1 MVWFLVNIE
10 RNQWGTG
17 YYLGC
22 HQIFM
27 DEAGASEQVMVQVIL
42 SPFDNSYVTWSQII
56 NSIQSHDYLEIGRT
70 RVRAMKRG
78 PVTIDSERAKNILP
92 LSSRTFSLKQSKEDE
107 FRFETISA
115 ADEAK
120 SAVDNSNV
128 RKWYA
133 DAKETTSFIKL
144 LRLSQMLLSAHLN
157 RSTVKSQGGSHANP
171 EFIITEVLKD
181 SLDILE
187 NYVDDESSKEELEGH
202 YVKLEAYVD
211 GRLREFNARFETETG
226 TNPNI
231 TLRLDEIFFDHFINV
246 PDVDQINPKDYKFQ
260 STRDDILDLQRQ
272 VMHNA
277 IKSLFALKRPAHKSI
292 ALAMPTL
299 PINLELDQSTSTPY
313 DAVLTL
319 ANQMLPAISA
329 EEAAQKEIKVVLAI
343 CEERITLKSL
353 LNHPP
358 AALIEKLDNI
368 MSKHNLE
375 EVMEQQ
381 LIQSISEVLEHQKEQ
396 GYGIKEIYRA
406 SGQLRRKLT
415 NLTHK
420 MQSLYDDIEALRA
433 GKDAK
438 SDYEELNTKW
448 VTENTS
454 LSAVGTTKASIE
466 TALKSLA
473 KVEIGIHRLSSL
485 LKNKKSNISTDG
497 SVLWLGLGQ
506 AGSQILR
513 ECLLYCL
520 DNLNDARC
528 SALVRGLGIH
538 DQKRFKQNLL
548 NRKHINPQ
556 VRENAEL
563 DLKSMCDQ
571 NLHIL
576 AMNLGGEVDDLVASG
591 APGSFLWGDSVTE
604 SEHSSVRRK
613 AMNTLKL
620 DQDQDGAGGKTGMG
634 RAYGFARQSEILETL
649 NEVGRKG
656 GRSPNHVIVTHSYA
670 GGSGSGM
677 VLPVLQMLRMQFDSE
692 TMIWVISVGKGASEA
707 KVSAD
712 FNTPF
717 IISDVLQA
725 HYDGIHSPMNPFTL
739 GDWRST
745 VFALGDLYNE
755 MESSLLELSKLLGW
769 SEAEPFMETLLKSLG
784 GHIPNKTRRKKN
796 FDLLISSPIYNEQKR
811 LEPSDVDAMPGVPEL
826 LQMLPNDE
834 EETDAFNTWCSD
846 FDDMG
851 RRPATKFWYK
861 WVECMSDPIGT
872 FIIAKDQ
879 SKKTASSSDEDDH
892 AFAPNITLAHL
903 ELMLKTIKQI
913 VPTASQDRD
922 AGKKLKVLE
931 QEMKILMN
939 PLVAHLNQETIENQ
953 KVIFENIQEVFNAY
967 SMKLENFNKI
977 RRDLTK
983 RVQALSKSSNDIGIK
998 NIIISNAHLERGVK
1012 GSGIPVEEAT
1022 YTVYNA
1028 VVFDLIMNI
1037 IGSQLPSEDY
1047 ISGKMEYFD
1056 RQDLS
1061 NHTKPPMVVG
1071 LMELSDSE
1079 SLGET
1084 FHADGNLQTSQEV
1097 SDAYA
1102 NIFVSK
1108 TVDGEIPNPFMAK
1121 DFEIAGGPIYL
1132 MNSLFGVRMEYMLQH
1147 NPYTLMGQA
1156 EPEKLIELTDLI
1168 SKGWND
1174 DRSSLFKLSLA
1185 QRQNLNSQGFTR
1197 LHFVNM
1203 LRWLT
1208 TIDKDTLNSNIL
1220 GGPTL
1225 DHLEG
1230 YRPSTPPQLELQVLR
1245 TSVEISKYAKDSGRV
1260 NLNSLENVLPQLGI
1274 WTEEV
1279 LAAMSPSYLHSFLVS
1294 CYLGEAS
1301 KNLKMKEKN
1310 SDLED
1315 WEKTAEYIIGIL
1327 SEYFQPSTSYGNS
1340 NPDLREQLF
1349 GIDWRGR
1356 DDFNRTQ
1363 SYLADYDL
1371 SLKYVLPPS
1380 DSDDDELLVLR
1391 LHPKMHRY
1399 LSVIRDATS
1408 GPYAKVL
1415 PSQSLAGSVA
1425 RYMSPDSQSDVIGQ
1439 YSSPKFKKA
1448 LDKLNRLR
1456 YVGLLPGEQRLE
1468 LSAFLRVLLL
1478 NAADGVSD
1486 VTTALHHVAEAN
1498 EINLDDYASSIS
1510 AVMESNPFET
1520 SHFTLYD
1527 EPRSVVM
1534 QAAVMRQRM
1543 LDSKPF
1549 FETYSASNPE
1559 SKQAKTYWFELLERI
1574 EDIPLDSEEQLRY
1587 FLQNLQAS
1595 VQNSDLILDESAQD
1609 RPPLDEEQ
1617 DELAGGSEEA
1627 AVNDVES
1634 SNSENSTATSQET
1647 VLLLRRLVFDVA
1659 TVLNEALTQSEY
1671 MSKSHST
1678 ERVHFQMSGFSDR
1691 IIGVPSGL
1699 LIQVHTNSSS
1709 RGDVDTYRSALRGSI
1724 YASIGTV
1731 KDTKEFFTKSHFGP
1745 AASITTTLQQA
1756 PVNEAAAHYRA
1767 VMKHLSGKDPDSYL
1781 EKTKLHPYVFLY
1793 NILWL
1798 SARVEK
1804 WTDNE
1809 NVGFARK
1816 FIIPTSVIQ
1825 KHYTDPDNIKGA
1837 TDILVTDAVFQS
1849 GIEVPQGDIRD
1860 YESCKNLNETY
1871 RSMYRLIS
1879 IMAYRHKL
1887 ALNDPTFNADY
1898 EAQIKEMEKDK
1909 LLVKIAKG
1917 LPSEALDTPEKTT
1930 GNSGKPAGKLSFLE
1944 QLKAK
1949 SNPGGKAT
1957 EDTLKGRAMEW
1968 MKAYDAWKS
1977 FGNTEASEESESLG
1991 YV

>member
-1 MVWFLVNIE
+1 MYMDGADEYNHEGIE
-10 RNQWGTG
+10 
-17 YYLGC
+17 
-22 HQIFM
+22 
-27 DEAGASEQVMVQVIL
+27 VVL
-42 SPFDNSYVTWSQII
+42 SPFDNSYGAWSHII
-56 NSIQSHDYLEIGRT
+56 KSIESHDYLEIART

-78 PVTIDSERAKNILP
+78 PVTLDSERAKNILP
-92 LSSRTFSLKQSKEDE
+92 LSFRTLSLKQSKDNE
-107 FRFETISA
+107 FKFETLSA
-115 ADEAK
+115 SPDLT
-120 SAVDNSNV
+120 SAVNNSNV

-133 DAKETTSFIKL
+133 DADEATSFIKL
-144 LRLSQMLLSAHLN
+144 LRLSQMMLSAHLN
-157 RSTVKSQGGSHANP
+157 RSNVKSGGGSYDAP
-171 EFIITEVLKD
+171 EFIITEALKD

-187 NYVDDESSKEELEGH
+187 NYVDDESSTAELKEH
-202 YVKLEAYVD
+202 YLKLEEYVE
-211 GRLREFNARFETETG
+211 GRLNGFNMRFEQETS
-226 TNPNI
+226 TDPKI
-231 TLRLDEIFFDHFINV
+231 TLDLGDIFFDHFINV
-246 PDVDQINPKDYKFQ
+246 PDADQINPKEYKFQ

-277 IKSLFALKRPAHKSI
+277 LKSLFALSRPDNKGISVKVSV
-292 ALAMPTL
+292 L
-299 PINLELDQSTSTPY
+299 PINLDLDKSVSTPY
-313 DAVLTL
+313 DAVFTL
-319 ANQMLPAISA
+319 ANQMLPAIPA
-329 EEAAQKEIKVVLAI
+329 EEAALKEVKEILAI
-343 CEERITLKSL
+343 CEDKITLGSL
-353 LNHPP
+353 LRSPP
-358 AALIEKLDNI
+358 AALIEKLDTI
-368 MSKHNLE
+368 MSRYDLE

-381 LIQSISEVLEHQKEQ
+381 LLQSISEVLNYEREH
-396 GYGIKEIYRA
+396 GLGVKEIYRS
-406 SGQLRRKLT
+406 SGQLRGKLANFT
-415 NLTHK
+415 SK

-438 SDYEELNTKW
+438 SDYEELNTSW
-448 VTENTS
+448 VATNTS
-454 LSAVGTTKASIE
+454 LSAVGTSKTSIE
-466 TALKSLA
+466 AALKSLL
-473 KVEIGIHRLSSL
+473 KVEINIHNLSSL

-513 ECLLYCL
+513 ECLMYCL

-634 RAYGFARQSEILETL
+634 RAYGFAREAEILETL

-677 VLPVLQMLRMQFDSE
+677 VLPVLQMLRRKFDSE

-725 HYDGIHSPMNPFTL
+725 HYDGIHSPMDPFSL
-739 GDWRST
+739 GEWSST
-745 VFALGDLYNE
+745 VWALDDLYNE

-769 SEAEPFMETLLKSLG
+769 SLAEPFMETLLKSLG
-784 GHIPNKTRRKKN
+784 GHNPYRTRRKKN
-796 FDLLISSPIYNEQKR
+796 FDLLISSPIYNEKKR
-811 LEPSDVDAMPGVPEL
+811 LVQPDSDAIPGVPEL
-826 LQMLPNDE
+826 LQMLPSDE
-834 EETDAFNTWCSD
+834 DETEVFNTWCSD

-861 WVECMSDPIGT
+861 WIECMSDPIGS
-872 FIIAKDQ
+872 FLIAKNQ
-879 SKKTASSSDEDDH
+879 SKKTASSSEEDEH
-892 AFAPNITLAHL
+892 AFVPNITLAHL
-903 ELMLKTIKQI
+903 ELMLNTIKQI
-913 VPTASQDRD
+913 VPTASLDQDV
-922 AGKKLKVLE
+922 GKKLKVLE
-931 QEMKILMN
+931 QDMKVLMN
-939 PLVAHLNQETIENQ
+939 PLVTILNQETAENQ
-953 KVIFENIQEVFNAY
+953 KGIFEKIQQVFNAY

-1037 IGSQLPSEDY
+1037 IGSQLPSDDY

-1108 TVDGEIPNPFMAK
+1108 TVDGTILNPFRAS

-1147 NPYTLMGQA
+1147 NPYTLMGQD
-1156 EPEKLIELTDLI
+1156 EPEKLMQLADLI
-1168 SKGWND
+1168 SSRWGD
-1174 DRSSLFKLSLA
+1174 ASSILFKLSFA
-1185 QRQNLNSQGFTR
+1185 KRQNLNSQGFTN

-1203 LRWLT
+1203 LRWIT
-1208 TIDKDTLNSNIL
+1208 TIDKETLNSNIL
-1220 GGPTL
+1220 GGPVL
-1225 DHLEG
+1225 EHLGEYQRG
-1230 YRPSTPPQLELQVLR
+1230 ETPQLELQVLR
-1245 TSVEISKYAKDSGRV
+1245 TSVEISKYAKDSGKV
-1260 NLNSLENVLPQLGI
+1260 NLNSLEKVLPKLGI

-1294 CYLGEAS
+1294 SYLDRASEQLEEYKKGEGS
-1301 KNLKMKEKN
+1301 GDWKEA
-1310 SDLED
+1310 
-1315 WEKTAEYIIGIL
+1315 AETIIYLL
-1327 SEYFQPSTSYGNS
+1327 SQCFQPDTSYSGTK
-1340 NPDLREQLF
+1340 PETKDAFEAITLIRQGAGEF
-1349 GIDWRGR
+1349 FIK
-1356 DDFNRTQ
+1356 TQ
-1363 SYLADYDL
+1363 SYLAEHDL
-1371 SLKYVLPPS
+1371 SLKFIVAPS
-1380 DSDDDELLVLR
+1380 DNDDDELLVLR

-1439 YSSPKFKKA
+1439 YSSPKFMKA

-1456 YVGLLPGEQRLE
+1456 YVGLLPGEQRFE
-1468 LSAFLRVLLL
+1468 LSAFLRILLL
-1478 NAADGVSD
+1478 NAADNVSD
-1486 VTTALHHVAEAN
+1486 ITTALRHIAEAN
-1498 EINLDDYASSIS
+1498 DINLDDYTSPIS
-1510 AVMESNPFET
+1510 AVMKSNPFET

-1534 QAAVMRQRM
+1534 QAAVIRQRM

-1549 FETYSASNPE
+1549 FETFSTSNPE
-1559 SKQAKTYWFELLERI
+1559 SDQAKTYWFELLERI

-1587 FLQNLQAS
+1587 FLQNMQAS
-1595 VQNSDLILDESAQD
+1595 VQNSDLTSDESTQEPS
-1609 RPPLDEEQ
+1609 PPDEER
-1617 DELAGGSEEA
+1617 DEPASGSEEA
-1627 AVNDVES
+1627 PVNKVES
-1634 SNSENSTATSQET
+1634 SSPKPSATSSEYSTATSQET
-1647 VLLLRRLVFDVA
+1647 ALLLRRLVFDIA

-1671 MSKSHST
+1671 MSKNHST

-1691 IIGVPSGL
+1691 IIGIPSGL
-1699 LIQVHTNSSS
+1699 LVQVHTNSSS
-1709 RGDVDTYRSALRGSI
+1709 RGDIDVYRSALRGSI

-1887 ALNDPTFNADY
+1887 ALNDPTFNDDY
-1898 EAQIKEMEKDK
+1898 EAQIKDMEKDK

-1917 LPSEALDTPEKTT
+1917 LPSEALDIPEKTT
-1930 GNSGKPAGKLSFLE
+1930 GGSGQPAKELSFLE
-1944 QLKAK
+1944 KLKAK
-1949 SNPGGKAT
+1949 SNAGDGTT
-1957 EDTLKGRAMEW
+1957 EDTLKQRAVEW

-1977 FGNTEASEESESLG
+1977 FGTT
-1991 YV
+1991 

>member
-1 MVWFLVNIE
+1 
-10 RNQWGTG
+10 
-17 YYLGC
+17 
-22 HQIFM
+22 M
-27 DEAGASEQVMVQVIL
+27 DEVDVADQGLTHVIL
-42 SPFDNSYVTWSQII
+42 SPFDNDHHEWSQII
-56 NSIQSHDYLEIGRT
+56 KSIESHDYLEIGRT

-92 LSSRTFSLKQSKEDE
+92 LSSRTLSIKQSKDDE
-107 FRFETISA
+107 FRFETILA
-115 ADEAK
+115 ADDAK
-120 SAVDNSNV
+120 SVVDNSNV

-133 DAKETTSFIKL
+133 DAKETEYFIKL

-157 RSTVKSQGGSHANP
+157 RSTVKTDGGSYPTP
-171 EFIITEVLKD
+171 EFIITEALKD

-187 NYVDDESSKEELEGH
+187 NYVDDESSTDELKEH
-202 YVKLEAYVD
+202 YDKLYKYVD
-211 GRLREFNARFETETG
+211 GRLSEFNVRFHSETG
-226 TNPNI
+226 TDPQI
-231 TLRLDEIFFDHFINV
+231 TLGLDEIFFDHFINV
-246 PDVDQINPKDYKFQ
+246 PDDDQINPKDYKFQ
-260 STRDDILDLQRQ
+260 STRDDVLDLQRK

-277 IKSLFALKRPAHKSI
+277 LRSLFALTRPEHKAI
-292 ALAMPTL
+292 VLAMPPL

-319 ANQMLPAISA
+319 ANQMLPAIPAA
-329 EEAAQKEIKVVLAI
+329 EEAQNKVKEILTI
-343 CEERITLKSL
+343 CEQKITLKSL
-353 LNHPP
+353 LDNPP
-358 AALIEKLDNI
+358 AALIQKLDNI

-381 LIQSISEVLEHQKEQ
+381 LLQSISEVLENEKKQ
-396 GYGIKEIYRA
+396 GVSIKEIYRK
-406 SGQLRRKLT
+406 SGQLRRKMA
-415 NLTHK
+415 NFTHK
-420 MQSLYDDIEALRA
+420 MQSLYDDIETLRA

-438 SDYEELNTKW
+438 SDYEELNIKW
-448 VTENTS
+448 VQANNA
-454 LSAVGTTKASIE
+454 LSAVGTTNTSIE
-466 TALKSLA
+466 KAEISLN
-473 KVEIGIHRLSSL
+473 KVETLIHKLSSL

-513 ECLLYCL
+513 ECLMYCL

-677 VLPVLQMLRMQFDSE
+677 VLPVLQMLRRKFDSE

-725 HYDGIHSPMNPFTL
+725 HYDGIHSPMDPFTL
-739 GDWRST
+739 GDWRSA
-745 VFALGDLYNE
+745 VWALGDLHKE
-755 MESSLLELSKLLGW
+755 MESSLLELSQLLGW
-769 SEAEPFMETLLKSLG
+769 SEAKPFMETLLNSLG
-784 GHIPNKTRRKKN
+784 GYNQNKTRRKKN
-796 FDLLISSPIYNEQKR
+796 FDLLISSPIYNEDKR
-811 LEPSDVDAMPGVPEL
+811 LEQPDSDAMPGVTEL
-826 LQMLPNDE
+826 LKMLPSNE
-834 EETDAFNTWCSD
+834 EDTELFNTWCSN

-861 WVECMSDPIGT
+861 WIECMSDPIGT

-879 SKKTASSSDEDDH
+879 SKKTASSSDEDDY
-892 AFAPNITLAHL
+892 AFSPNITLTHL

-913 VPTASQDRD
+913 VPTVSLDED
-922 AGKKLKVLE
+922 SGKKLKVLE
-931 QEMKILMN
+931 PDMKILMN
-939 PLVAHLNQETIENQ
+939 PLVALLNKETVENQ
-953 KVIFENIQEVFNAY
+953 KVTFEKIQEVFNAY

-983 RVQALSKSSNDIGIK
+983 NVQALSKSSNDLGIK

-1012 GSGIPVEEAT
+1012 SSGIPVEEAT

-1037 IGSQLPSEDY
+1037 IGSQLPSDDY

-1079 SLGET
+1079 SLGEM
-1084 FHADGNLQTSQEV
+1084 FHADGNLLTSQEV
-1097 SDAYA
+1097 VAAYA
-1102 NIFVSK
+1102 NIFLSK
-1108 TVDGEIPNPFMAK
+1108 TVDGTIDNPFKAS
-1121 DFEIAGGPIYL
+1121 DFEIAGGPMYL

-1147 NPYTLMGQA
+1147 NPYTLMGQE

-1168 SKGWND
+1168 SKVWTHD
-1174 DRSSLFKLSLA
+1174 HSSLFNLSLA
-1185 QRQNLNSQGFTR
+1185 ERQNLNAQGFTY

-1203 LRWLT
+1203 LRWIT
-1208 TIDKDTLNSNIL
+1208 TIDKETLCSNIL
-1220 GGPTL
+1220 GGPKL
-1225 DHLEG
+1225 NLEG
-1230 YRPSTPPQLELQVLR
+1230 YQHAKPPQLELQVLR
-1245 TSVEISKYAKDSGRV
+1245 TSLEISKYANDSGRV
-1260 NLNSLENVLPQLGI
+1260 NLNSLEKVLPKLGI

-1294 CYLGEAS
+1294 CYLGEAYS
-1301 KNLKMKEKN
+1301 KLESKKN
-1310 SDLED
+1310 EDTLEE
-1315 WEKTAEYIIGIL
+1315 WEEMAEHIINIL
-1327 SEYFQPSTSYGNS
+1327 SQNFQPNTSYGDS
-1340 NPDLREQLF
+1340 NPKLEKLF
-1349 GIDWRGR
+1349 EEGVDWR
-1356 DDFNRTQ
+1356 DFEDFKKTQ
-1363 SYLADYDL
+1363 SYLAEFDL
-1371 SLKYVLPPS
+1371 SLKYEQPPS
-1380 DSDDDELLVLR
+1380 DSDDVQLLVLR

-1425 RYMSPDSQSDVIGQ
+1425 RYLAPDSQSNVIGQ
-1439 YSSPKFKKA
+1439 YSSPKFTKA
-1448 LDKLNRLR
+1448 LDKLNRMR
-1456 YVGLLPGEQRLE
+1456 YVGLLPGERRFE
-1468 LSAFLRVLLL
+1468 LSAFLRILLL
-1478 NAADGVSD
+1478 NAADTVSD
-1486 VTTALHHVAEAN
+1486 ITTALHHVAEAN
-1498 EINLDDYASSIS
+1498 KINLDEYASSIS
-1510 AVMESNPFET
+1510 TVMKSNPFET
-1520 SHFTLYD
+1520 NHFTLYD
-1527 EPRSVVM
+1527 EPRSVVK

-1543 LDSKPF
+1543 LDSKAF
-1549 FETYSASNPE
+1549 FEIYTSLNPE
-1559 SKQAKTYWFELLERI
+1559 SDQAKTYWYELLERI
-1574 EDIPLDSEEQLRY
+1574 EEIPLDSEEQLRY
-1587 FLQNLQAS
+1587 FLQNMQAS
-1595 VQNSDLILDESAQD
+1595 VQNSDLTSDESVQEH
-1609 RPPLDEEQ
+1609 PPLAEERDEPMSE
-1617 DELAGGSEEA
+1617 SEEA
-1627 AVNDVES
+1627 TVIDIES
-1634 SNSENSTATSQET
+1634 TDSEHFVATANNSTATSQET
-1647 VLLLRRLVFDVA
+1647 TLLLRRLVFDIA

-1699 LIQVHTNSSS
+1699 LIQVHTNSST

-1849 GIEVPQGDIRD
+1849 GIEVPKVDIRD

-1887 ALNDPTFNADY
+1887 ALNNPEFDA
-1898 EAQIKEMEKDK
+1898 EHESQIKEMEGDK

-1917 LPSEALDTPEKTT
+1917 LPPEALDTPQKT
-1930 GNSGKPAGKLSFLE
+1930 NADSGQPGRELSFLE
-1944 QLKAK
+1944 KLKQ
-1949 SNPGGKAT
+1949 KANA
-1957 EDTLKGRAMEW
+1957 ENGASKDTLKSRADEW

-1977 FGNTEASEESESLG
+1977 FGTTKPSIEL
-1991 YV
+1991 

>member
-1 MVWFLVNIE
+1 MSDQELI
-10 RNQWGTG
+10 
-17 YYLGC
+17 
-22 HQIFM
+22 
-27 DEAGASEQVMVQVIL
+27 QVIL
-42 SPFDNSYVTWSQII
+42 SPFDNSYEAWSHII
-56 NSIQSHDYLEIGRT
+56 KSIESHDYLEIGRT
-70 RVRAMKRG
+70 KIRAMKRG

-92 LSSRTFSLKQSKEDE
+92 LSSRTLSLKQSKEDE
-107 FRFETISA
+107 FRFETSPA
-115 ADEAK
+115 LDGAY

-133 DAKETTSFIKL
+133 DAEETTSFIKL

-157 RSTVKSQGGSHANP
+157 RSTVKSGGGTYTDP
-171 EFIITEVLKD
+171 EFIITEALKD

-187 NYVDDESSKEELEGH
+187 NYVDDDSSKEELAEH
-202 YVKLEAYVD
+202 YQKLEAYVQ
-211 GRLREFNARFETETG
+211 GRLSEFNSGFESETG

-231 TLRLDEIFFDHFINV
+231 TLSLDEIFFDHFINV
-246 PDVDQINPKDYKFQ
+246 PDAEQINPKDYKFQ
-260 STRDDILDLQRQ
+260 STRDDVLDLQRK

-277 IKSLFALKRPAHKSI
+277 IKSVFALTRPGHK
-292 ALAMPTL
+292 AVVLAMAPL

-329 EEAAQKEIKVVLAI
+329 EEQAQNDVKEVLAI
-343 CEERITLKSL
+343 CEEKITLKSL
-353 LNHPP
+353 LDHPP
-358 AALIEKLDNI
+358 AGLIQKLDNI

-375 EVMEQQ
+375 QVMEQQ
-381 LIQSISEVLEHQKEQ
+381 LLQSISEVLAYEKEQ
-396 GYGIKEIYRA
+396 GRGIKEVYRA

-415 NLTHK
+415 NFTNK

-448 VTENTS
+448 VAANTS
-454 LSAVGTTKASIE
+454 LSAVGTTKTSIDK
-466 TALKSLA
+466 ADKSLR
-473 KVEIGIHRLSSL
+473 KVEALIHGLSSL

-513 ECLLYCL
+513 ECLMYCL

-548 NRKHINPQ
+548 NRKHINSQ

-576 AMNLGGEVDDLVASG
+576 AMNLGGEVDDLVASD

-677 VLPVLQMLRMQFDSE
+677 VLPVLQMLRRQFDSE

-725 HYDGIHSPMNPFTL
+725 HYDGIHSPMDPFTL
-739 GDWRST
+739 GEWSST
-745 VFALGDLYNE
+745 VFALDDLYNE

-769 SEAEPFMETLLKSLG
+769 SLAEPFMETLLKSLG
-784 GHIPNKTRRKKN
+784 GHNHNKTRRKKN
-796 FDLLISSPIYNEQKR
+796 FDSLISSPIYDEKKR
-811 LEPSDVDAMPGVPEL
+811 LQQPDSNGIPSVPEL
-826 LQMLPNDE
+826 LKMLPSDE
-834 EETDAFNTWCSD
+834 DETEAFNIWCSD

-861 WVECMSDPIGT
+861 WIECMSDPIGT

-913 VPTASQDRD
+913 VPTASLDDD

-931 QEMKILMN
+931 PEMKILMN
-939 PLVAHLNQETIENQ
+939 PLVALLNHETAEKQ
-953 KVIFENIQEVFNAY
+953 KVIFKTIQEVIDAY

-1084 FHADGNLQTSQEV
+1084 FHADGNLRTSEEV

-1108 TVDGEIPNPFMAK
+1108 TVDGTIPNPFRAEG
-1121 DFEIAGGPIYL
+1121 FEIAGGPIYL

-1147 NPYTLMGQA
+1147 NPYTLMGQD
-1156 EPEKLIELTDLI
+1156 EPEKLMQLADLI
-1168 SKGWND
+1168 SSRWAD
-1174 DRSSLFKLSLA
+1174 ESSTLFKLSFA
-1185 QRQNLNSQGFTR
+1185 KRQNLNSQGFTN

-1203 LRWLT
+1203 LRWIT
-1208 TIDKDTLNSNIL
+1208 TIDKETLNSNIL
-1220 GGPTL
+1220 GGPVIE
-1225 DHLEG
+1225 HLKE
-1230 YRPSTPPQLELQVLR
+1230 YQPSETPQLELHVLR

-1260 NLNSLENVLPQLGI
+1260 NLSSLEKVLPKLGI

-1301 KNLKMKEKN
+1301 DNLKLKKN
-1310 SDLED
+1310 NDTLEE
-1315 WEKTAEYIIGIL
+1315 WEESAEYIIGIL

-1356 DDFNRTQ
+1356 DDFKRTQ
-1363 SYLADYDL
+1363 SYLAEYDL

-1439 YSSPKFKKA
+1439 YSSPKFMKA

-1456 YVGLLPGEQRLE
+1456 YVGLLPGEHRFE
-1468 LSAFLRVLLL
+1468 LSAFLRILLL
-1478 NAADGVSD
+1478 NAADNVSD
-1486 VTTALHHVAEAN
+1486 ITTALHHVAKAN
-1498 EINLDDYASSIS
+1498 EINLDDYTPPIS
-1510 AVMESNPFET
+1510 AVMKSNPFET

-1534 QAAVMRQRM
+1534 QAAVIRQRM

-1549 FETYSASNPE
+1549 FETFSTSNPE
-1559 SKQAKTYWFELLERI
+1559 SDQAKAYWFELLERI

-1595 VQNSDLILDESAQD
+1595 VQNSDLTSDESTQE
-1609 RPPLDEEQ
+1609 PSSPDER
-1617 DELAGGSEEA
+1617 DEPANGSEEA
-1627 AVNDVES
+1627 PGNKVES
-1634 SNSENSTATSQET
+1634 SGPKPSATSSENSTATSQET
-1647 VLLLRRLVFDVA
+1647 ALLLRRLVFDIA

-1671 MSKSHST
+1671 MSKNHST

-1691 IIGVPSGL
+1691 IIGIPSGL
-1699 LIQVHTNSSS
+1699 LVQVHANSSS
-1709 RGDVDTYRSALRGSI
+1709 RGDIDVYRSALRGSI

-1887 ALNDPTFNADY
+1887 ALNDSTFNADY
-1898 EAQIKEMEKDK
+1898 EAQIKDMEKDK

-1917 LPSEALDTPEKTT
+1917 LPSEALDIPEKTT
-1930 GNSGKPAGKLSFLE
+1930 VGSGQPAKELSFLE
-1944 QLKAK
+1944 KLKAK
-1949 SNPGGKAT
+1949 SNAGNGTT
-1957 EDTLKGRAMEW
+1957 EDTLKQRAVEW

-1977 FGNTEASEESESLG
+1977 FGTTEPSMDF
-1991 YV
+1991 

>member
-1 MVWFLVNIE
+1 
-10 RNQWGTG
+10 
-17 YYLGC
+17 
-22 HQIFM
+22 M
-27 DEAGASEQVMVQVIL
+27 DETSVIEQDLVQVIL
-42 SPFDNSYVTWSQII
+42 SPFDNAHLTWNQII
-56 NSIQSHDYLEIGRT
+56 KSIESHDYLEVGRT

-92 LSSRTFSLKQSKEDE
+92 LSFRTISLKQSKENE
-107 FRFETISA
+107 FRFESFLASSDTN
-115 ADEAK
+115 
-120 SAVDNSNV
+120 SAVDNSIV

-133 DAKETTSFIKL
+133 DTDETTSFIKL

-157 RSTVKSQGGSHANP
+157 RSTVKPGGGSHANP
-171 EFIITEVLKD
+171 EFIITEALKD

-187 NYVDDESSKEELEGH
+187 NYVDDESDTAEMKEH
-202 YVKLEAYVD
+202 YIKLEAYVNK
-211 GRLREFNARFETETG
+211 RLEEFNGKFKKETETD
-226 TNPNI
+226 PKI
-231 TLRLDEIFFDHFINV
+231 TLALDEIFFDNFINV
-246 PDVDQINPKDYKFQ
+246 PDADQINPKDYKFQ

-277 IKSLFALKRPAHKSI
+277 LKSLFALRRPGTEGI
-292 ALAMPTL
+292 AVAMPTL
-299 PINLELDQSTSTPY
+299 PINLELDQSASTPY
-313 DAVLTL
+313 DQVLTL
-319 ANQMLPAISA
+319 ANQMLPAIPA
-329 EEAAQKEIKVVLAI
+329 EDAAQTEVKDVVKI
-343 CEERITLKSL
+343 CGEKITLSSL
-353 LNHPP
+353 LSHPP
-358 AALIEKLDNI
+358 AVLIEKLDTI

-375 EVMEQQ
+375 EIMEQQ
-381 LIQSISEVLEHQKEQ
+381 LLQSISEVFNYETKK
-396 GYGIKEIYRA
+396 GFGVKEIYRT
-406 SGQLRRKLT
+406 SGQLRRKLANFT
-415 NLTHK
+415 SK
-420 MQSLYDDIEALRA
+420 MQSLYDEIEALRA

-438 SDYEELNTKW
+438 SDYEELNTSW
-448 VTENTS
+448 VTVNTS
-454 LSAVGTTKASIE
+454 LSAVGTTKTSIE
-466 TALKSLA
+466 KAQKSLS
-473 KVEIGIHRLSSL
+473 KVEMGIHGLSSL
-485 LKNKKSNISTDG
+485 LKNKKSNISADG

-513 ECLLYCL
+513 ECLMYCL

-538 DQKRFKQNLL
+538 DQKRFKLNLL
-548 NRKHINPQ
+548 NRKHISPK
-556 VRENAEL
+556 VRESAES
-563 DLKSMCDQ
+563 DLMSMCDQ

-576 AMNLGGEVDDLVASG
+576 AMNLGGEIDDLVASD
-591 APGSFLWGDSVTE
+591 APGFFLWGDSVTE

-677 VLPVLQMLRMQFDSE
+677 VLPVLQMLRRQFDSE

-725 HYDGIHSPMNPFTL
+725 HYDGIHSPMDPFTM
-739 GDWRST
+739 GEWRST
-745 VFALGDLYNE
+745 VWALEDLYNE
-755 MESSLLELSKLLGW
+755 MELSLLDLSKLLGW
-769 SEAEPFMETLLKSLG
+769 NVDEPFMEKLLNSLG
-784 GHIPNKTRRKKN
+784 GHNRYKAQRKKN
-796 FDLLISSPIYNEQKR
+796 FDNLISSPIYKETKKLKQ
-811 LEPSDVDAMPGVPEL
+811 PDATAMPSVPEL
-826 LQMLPNDE
+826 LAMLPNNEDDTE
-834 EETDAFNTWCSD
+834 LFNTWCSD

-861 WVECMSDPIGT
+861 WIECMSDPIGA
-872 FIIAKDQ
+872 FIVAKDQ
-879 SKKTASSSDEDDH
+879 SKRTASSAEEDNH

-903 ELMLKTIKQI
+903 ELMLKTIQQI
-913 VPTASQDRD
+913 VPTASLENDT
-922 AGKKLKVLE
+922 GKKLKVLE
-931 QEMKILMN
+931 PDLKILMN
-939 PLVAHLNQETIENQ
+939 PLVSLLHQETAEKQ
-953 KVIFENIQEVFNAY
+953 KQIFTDIQETFNAY

-998 NIIISNAHLERGVK
+998 NIIVSNAHLERGVK

-1037 IGSQLPSEDY
+1037 IGSQLPSDDY

-1084 FHADGNLQTSQEV
+1084 FHADDNPQTSREI
-1097 SDAYA
+1097 SEAYA
-1102 NIFVSK
+1102 NIFISK
-1108 TVDGEIPNPFMAK
+1108 TVDGTIPNPFRAT
-1121 DFEIAGGPIYL
+1121 DFKIAGGPIYL

-1147 NPYTLMGQA
+1147 NPYTLMGQV
-1156 EPEKLIELTDLI
+1156 EPEKLIQLTDTVTDLWADAT
-1168 SKGWND
+1168 ST
-1174 DRSSLFKLSLA
+1174 LFKLPPA
-1185 QRQNLNSQGFTR
+1185 KRQNLKSQGFTR

-1208 TIDKDTLNSNIL
+1208 TIDKGTLNSNIL

-1225 DHLEG
+1225 EYLDE
-1230 YRPSTPPQLELQVLR
+1230 YQCSTPPILELEVLR
-1245 TSVEISKYAKDSGRV
+1245 TSVEISKYEKDSGKV
-1260 NLNSLENVLPQLGI
+1260 NLNSLEEVLPKLGI

-1294 CYLGEAS
+1294 CYLDQAS
-1301 KNLKMKEKN
+1301 KELEEKKANGNLEP
-1310 SDLED
+1310 
-1315 WEKTAEYIIGIL
+1315 WEETAEYIIGIL
-1327 SEYFQPSTSYGNS
+1327 SRNFQPDTAYGNS
-1340 NPDLREQLF
+1340 NPELRQNLF

-1356 DDFNRTQ
+1356 DDFNKTQ
-1363 SYLADYDL
+1363 SYLAEHDL

-1380 DSDDDELLVLR
+1380 DSDDEELLVLR

-1468 LSAFLRVLLL
+1468 LSSFLRILLL
-1478 NAADGVSD
+1478 NAADDVSNI
-1486 VTTALHHVAEAN
+1486 TTALHHVAQAN
-1498 EINLDDYASSIS
+1498 EINMEAYASSIS
-1510 AVMESNPFET
+1510 AIMGPNPFET

-1527 EPRSVVM
+1527 EPGSVVT
-1534 QAAVMRQRM
+1534 QAAVLRKRM

-1549 FETYSASNPE
+1549 LEAYSTSNPD
-1559 SKQAKTYWFELLERI
+1559 SNQAKTYWFELLERI
-1574 EDIPLDSEEQLRY
+1574 EDIPLDEEEQLRY
-1587 FLQNLQAS
+1587 FLQTLQAS
-1595 VQNSDLILDESAQD
+1595 VQHNDLETNESVQENL
-1609 RPPLDEEQ
+1609 PLDEET
-1617 DELAGGSEEA
+1617 DGHTEESEE
-1627 AVNDVES
+1627 VEVQETETPD
-1634 SNSENSTATSQET
+1634 SEKFTASSQET
-1647 VLLLRRLVFDVA
+1647 DLLVRRLVFDIA

-1671 MSKSHST
+1671 MSKNHST

-1691 IIGVPSGL
+1691 IIGIPSGL

-1709 RGDVDTYRSALRGSI
+1709 RGDVDTYRSALRGSV

-1767 VMKHLSGKDPDSYL
+1767 VMTHLSGKDPDSYL

-1887 ALNDPTFNADY
+1887 ALNDTTFDDAY
-1898 EAQIKEMEKDK
+1898 ESQINEMKKDK

-1917 LPSEALDTPEKTT
+1917 LPSEALSIPEKE
-1930 GNSGKPAGKLSFLE
+1930 SGDTDKSDKELSFIE

-1949 SNPGGKAT
+1949 DNADGEAT
-1957 EDTLKGRAMEW
+1957 KDTLKQRSEEW
-1968 MKAYDAWKS
+1968 MKAYSAWKG
-1977 FGNTEASEESESLG
+1977 FGAENRSEGL
-1991 YV
+1991 

>member
-1 MVWFLVNIE
+1 
-10 RNQWGTG
+10 
-17 YYLGC
+17 
-22 HQIFM
+22 M
-27 DEAGASEQVMVQVIL
+27 DETGVVNQDLVQVIL
-42 SPFDNSYVTWSQII
+42 SPFDNTHPTWNQII
-56 NSIQSHDYLEIGRT
+56 KSIESHDYLGVGRT

-92 LSSRTFSLKQSKEDE
+92 LSFRTISLKQSKENE
-107 FRFETISA
+107 FRFESFLASPDTI
-115 ADEAK
+115 
-120 SAVDNSNV
+120 SAVDNSIV

-133 DAKETTSFIKL
+133 DEEETTSFIKL

-157 RSTVKSQGGSHANP
+157 RSTVKPGGKSHADP
-171 EFIITEVLKD
+171 GFIITEALKD

-187 NYVDDESSKEELEGH
+187 NYVDDESSTDEMKEH
-202 YVKLEAYVD
+202 YEKLEAYVNE
-211 GRLREFNARFETETG
+211 RLNKFNENFKKETETD
-226 TNPNI
+226 PKI
-231 TLRLDEIFFDHFINV
+231 TLALDENFFDNFINV
-246 PDVDQINPKDYKFQ
+246 PDADQINPKDYKFQ

-277 IKSLFALKRPAHKSI
+277 LKSLFALRRPGTEGI

-299 PINLELDQSTSTPY
+299 PINLELDQSASTPY
-313 DAVLTL
+313 DQVLTL
-319 ANQMLPAISA
+319 ANQMLPAIPA
-329 EEAAQKEIKVVLAI
+329 EEDPQDQDPQEQVKRVLAI
-343 CEERITLKSL
+343 CEQPITLKSL
-353 LNHPP
+353 LQHPP
-358 AALIEKLDNI
+358 AALIEQLDTI
-368 MSKHNLE
+368 MSTHDLE
-375 EVMEQQ
+375 AVMEQQ
-381 LIQSISEVLEHQKEQ
+381 LSQSISEVLNFEKEQ
-396 GYGIKEIYRA
+396 GDEIKEIYRN
-406 SGQLRRKLT
+406 SGILRRRLANFT
-415 NLTHK
+415 SK
-420 MQSLYDDIEALRA
+420 MQSLYDEIEALRA

-438 SDYEELNTKW
+438 SDYEELNTSW
-448 VTENTS
+448 VGINTS
-454 LSAVGTTKASIE
+454 LSLVGTTKTSID
-466 TALKSLA
+466 TALNSLS
-473 KVEIGIHRLSSL
+473 KVETRIHALRSL

-513 ECLLYCL
+513 ECLMYCL

-528 SALVRGLGIH
+528 SALMRGLGIH

-548 NRKHINPQ
+548 DRKHINQQ

-563 DLKSMCDQ
+563 DLKTMCDQ

-576 AMNLGGEVDDLVASG
+576 AMNLGGEVDDLVDPG
-591 APGSFLWGDSVTE
+591 APGFFLWGDSVTE

-634 RAYGFARQSEILETL
+634 RAYGFTRDSEIREAL

-677 VLPVLQMLRMQFDSE
+677 VLPVLQMLRRQFDSE

-707 KVSAD
+707 KISAD

-725 HYDGIHSPMNPFTL
+725 HYDGIHSPMDPFTL
-739 GDWRST
+739 GDWSAT
-745 VFALGDLYNE
+745 VWALDDLYNE
-755 MESSLLELSKLLGW
+755 MESSLLKLSKLLGW
-769 SEAEPFMETLLKSLG
+769 GEEEPFMEMLLKSLS
-784 GHIPNKTRRKKN
+784 GHNKNKSRRKKN
-796 FDLLISSPIYNEQKR
+796 LEFLISSPIYNESKKLKQPDG
-811 LEPSDVDAMPGVPEL
+811 EAMAGVSEL
-826 LQMLPNDE
+826 LAMLPDNEPDTE
-834 EETDAFNTWCSD
+834 LFNTWCGS
-846 FDDMG
+846 FDEMG
-851 RRPATKFWYK
+851 RRPSTKFWYK
-861 WVECMSDPIGT
+861 WIECMSDPIGT
-872 FIIAKDQ
+872 YIVAKVQ
-879 SKKTASSSDEDDH
+879 SKNTASSSGEDDH

-903 ELMLKTIKQI
+903 ELMLKTIIQI
-913 VPTASQDRD
+913 VPTASLDED
-922 AGKKLKVLE
+922 SKKKLKVLE
-931 QEMKILMN
+931 PEMKILMN
-939 PLVAHLNQETIENQ
+939 PLVSLLNQGAAEEQKKLFKEIKETINT
-953 KVIFENIQEVFNAY
+953 Y

-983 RVQALSKSSNDIGIK
+983 QVQALSKSSNDIGIK

-1037 IGSQLPSEDY
+1037 IGSQLPSDDY

-1084 FHADGNLQTSQEV
+1084 FHADDNLQTSNEV
-1097 SDAYA
+1097 SDAYGK
-1102 NIFVSK
+1102 IFLSK
-1108 TVDGEIPNPFMAK
+1108 TVDGTIQNPFMAT
-1121 DFEIAGGPIYL
+1121 DFDIAGGPIYL

-1147 NPYTLMGQA
+1147 NPYTLMGQK

-1168 SKGWND
+1168 SNKWKD
-1174 DRSSLFKLSLA
+1174 ETTSLFRLSPA
-1185 QRQNLNSQGFTR
+1185 QRQTLKSQGFTY

-1208 TIDKDTLNSNIL
+1208 TIEKETLNSKIL
-1220 GGPTL
+1220 GGPRLEHL
-1225 DHLEG
+1225 DG
-1230 YRPSTPPQLELQVLR
+1230 YQCDTPPRLELQVLR

-1260 NLNSLENVLPQLGI
+1260 NLNTLEEVLPKLGI

-1294 CYLGEAS
+1294 CYLDQAS
-1301 KNLKMKEKN
+1301 NQLEENKDIQG
-1310 SDLED
+1310 SDE
-1315 WEKTAEYIIGIL
+1315 WIQYAQGIIHLL
-1327 SEYFQPSTSYGNS
+1327 SECFQPNTTYSGTK
-1340 NPDLREQLF
+1340 PDTESAFAIIEEIRRDANEYF
-1349 GIDWRGR
+1349 ID
-1356 DDFNRTQ
+1356 TQ
-1363 SYLADYDL
+1363 SYLAQHDL
-1371 SLKYVLPPS
+1371 SLKFILAPS
-1380 DSDDDELLVLR
+1380 DTDDEELLVLR

-1399 LSVIRDATS
+1399 LSVIRDTTS

-1468 LSAFLRVLLL
+1468 LSSFLRILLM

-1486 VTTALHHVAEAN
+1486 ITSALHHVAEAN
-1498 EINLDDYASSIS
+1498 EINLAEYATSIS
-1510 AVMESNPFET
+1510 TIIGSNPFET

-1527 EPRSVVM
+1527 EPRSVVA
-1534 QAAVMRQRM
+1534 QAAVLRQRM
-1543 LDSKPF
+1543 LDTKLF
-1549 FETYSASNPE
+1549 FETYSNVNPDSN
-1559 SKQAKTYWFELLERI
+1559 QAKTYWFELLERI
-1574 EDIPLDSEEQLRY
+1574 EDIALEEEEQLRY
-1587 FLQNLQAS
+1587 FLQTLQAS
-1595 VQNSDLILDESAQD
+1595 VQYSDLDTNESTQENS
-1609 RPPLDEEQ
+1609 PFDEET
-1617 DELAGGSEEA
+1617 DGLTEVEEVGA
-1627 AVNDVES
+1627 NETES
-1634 SNSENSTATSQET
+1634 SDLEKFTASSQET
-1647 VLLLRRLVFDVA
+1647 DLLVRRLVFDIA
-1659 TVLNEALTQSEY
+1659 TLLNEALTQSEY
-1671 MSKSHST
+1671 MSKNHST

-1691 IIGVPSGL
+1691 IIGIPSGL
-1699 LIQVHTNSSS
+1699 LVQVHTNSSS

-1781 EKTKLHPYVFLY
+1781 ENTKLHPYVFLY

-1809 NVGFARK
+1809 NIGFAQK
-1816 FIIPTSVIQ
+1816 FIIPTSVIE

-1837 TDILVTDAVFQS
+1837 TDILVNDAVFKG
-1849 GIEVPQGDIRD
+1849 GIEVPKGDIRD
-1860 YESCKNLNETY
+1860 YEGCKNLKETY

-1887 ALNDPTFNADY
+1887 AVKDKGFDDQHA
-1898 EAQIKEMEKDK
+1898 AQIKEMENDK

-1917 LPSEALDTPEKTT
+1917 LPSEALVLPEKAGLKAAEST
-1930 GNSGKPAGKLSFLE
+1930 GKLSFLE
-1944 QLKAK
+1944 ELRAK
-1949 SNPGGKAT
+1949 QKRGHADK
-1957 EDTLKGRAMEW
+1957 DTLEQRAIEW
-1968 MKAYDAWKS
+1968 MKAYDAWKI
-1977 FGNTEASEESESLG
+1977 FGETEASEES
-1991 YV
+1991 

>member
-1 MVWFLVNIE
+1 
-10 RNQWGTG
+10 
-17 YYLGC
+17 
-22 HQIFM
+22 M
-27 DEAGASEQVMVQVIL
+27 DEAGVSGQVLIQVIL
-42 SPFDNSYVTWSQII
+42 SPFDNSYEAWSHII
-56 NSIQSHDYLEIGRT
+56 KSIESHDYLEIGRT

-78 PVTIDSERAKNILP
+78 PVTIDSERTKNILP
-92 LSSRTFSLKQSKEDE
+92 LSSRTLSLKQSKEDE
-107 FRFETISA
+107 FRFETIPA
-115 ADEAK
+115 LDDAY

-133 DAKETTSFIKL
+133 DTEETTSFIKL

-157 RSTVKSQGGSHANP
+157 RSTVKSGGGNYSDP
-171 EFIITEVLKD
+171 EFIITEALKD

-187 NYVDDESSKEELEGH
+187 NYVDEDSSKEELAEH
-202 YVKLEAYVD
+202 CNKLEAYVE
-211 GRLREFNARFETETG
+211 GRLSEFNTGFHSETE

-231 TLRLDEIFFDHFINV
+231 TLGLDEIFFDHFIRV
-246 PDVDQINPKDYKFQ
+246 PDPEQINPKDYKFQ
-260 STRDDILDLQRQ
+260 STRDDVLDLQRK

-277 IKSLFALKRPAHKSI
+277 IKSLFALTRPGHKGVV
-292 ALAMPTL
+292 LAMPPL

-329 EEAAQKEIKVVLAI
+329 EEEALGEVKAVLAI
-343 CEERITLKSL
+343 CEEKITLKSL
-353 LNHPP
+353 LHHPP
-358 AALIEKLDNI
+358 AELIEKLDKI

-375 EVMEQQ
+375 QVMEQQ
-381 LIQSISEVLEHQKEQ
+381 LLQSISEVLEHEKEQ

-415 NLTHK
+415 NFTNK

-448 VTENTS
+448 VTANTS
-454 LSAVGTTKASIE
+454 LSAVGTTKTSIE
-466 TALKSLA
+466 KADKSLR
-473 KVEIGIHRLSSL
+473 KVELLIHGLSSL

-513 ECLLYCL
+513 ECLMYCL

-576 AMNLGGEVDDLVASG
+576 AMNLGGEVDDLVASD

-677 VLPVLQMLRMQFDSE
+677 VLPVLQMLRRQFDSE

-725 HYDGIHSPMNPFTL
+725 HYDGIHSPMDPFTL
-739 GDWRST
+739 GEWSST
-745 VFALGDLYNE
+745 VWALGDLYKE
-755 MESSLLELSKLLGW
+755 MELSLLELSQILGW
-769 SEAEPFMETLLKSLG
+769 SKAEPFMITLLKSLG
-784 GHIPNKTRRKKN
+784 GHHHNKTRRKKS

-811 LEPSDVDAMPGVPEL
+811 LEQPDSDAMPGVAEL
-826 LQMLPNDE
+826 LKMLPSDE
-834 EETDAFNTWCSD
+834 DETEAFNTWCSD

-861 WVECMSDPIGT
+861 WIECMSDPIGT

-892 AFAPNITLAHL
+892 AFAPNITLAHI

-913 VPTASQDRD
+913 VPTASLDED

-931 QEMKILMN
+931 PEMKILMN
-939 PLVAHLNQETIENQ
+939 PLVALLNQETAENQ
-953 KVIFENIQEVFNAY
+953 KAIYNKIQEAFDAY

-983 RVQALSKSSNDIGIK
+983 RVQALSKSSNDLGVK

-1037 IGSQLPSEDY
+1037 IGSQLPSDDY

-1084 FHADGNLQTSQEV
+1084 FHADGNLQTSREV

-1108 TVDGEIPNPFMAK
+1108 TVDGTILNPFRAS

-1147 NPYTLMGQA
+1147 NPYTLMGQD
-1156 EPEKLIELTDLI
+1156 EPEKLMQLADLI
-1168 SKGWND
+1168 SSRWGD
-1174 DRSSLFKLSLA
+1174 ASSILFKLSFA
-1185 QRQNLNSQGFTR
+1185 KRQNLNSQGFTN

-1203 LRWLT
+1203 LRWIT
-1208 TIDKDTLNSNIL
+1208 TIDKETLNSNIL
-1220 GGPTL
+1220 GGPVL
-1225 DHLEG
+1225 EHLGEYQRG
-1230 YRPSTPPQLELQVLR
+1230 ETPQLELQVLR

-1260 NLNSLENVLPQLGI
+1260 NLNSLEKVLPKLGI
-1274 WTEEV
+1274 WTEDV

-1294 CYLGEAS
+1294 SYLDRASEQLEEYKKGEGS
-1301 KNLKMKEKN
+1301 GDWKEA
-1310 SDLED
+1310 
-1315 WEKTAEYIIGIL
+1315 AETIIYLL
-1327 SEYFQPSTSYGNS
+1327 SQCFQPDTSYSGTK
-1340 NPDLREQLF
+1340 PETKDAFEAITQIRQHFGELF
-1349 GIDWRGR
+1349 TE
-1356 DDFNRTQ
+1356 TQ
-1363 SYLADYDL
+1363 SYLAEHDL
-1371 SLKYVLPPS
+1371 SLRFIVAPS
-1380 DSDDDELLVLR
+1380 DNDDDELLVLR

-1439 YSSPKFKKA
+1439 YSSPKFMKA

-1468 LSAFLRVLLL
+1468 LSSFLRILLL
-1478 NAADGVSD
+1478 NAADNVSEI
-1486 VTTALHHVAEAN
+1486 TKALHHVAEAS
-1498 EINLDDYASSIS
+1498 EINLDEYASSIS
-1510 AVMESNPFET
+1510 AVMEANPFET

-1527 EPRSVVM
+1527 EPRSVVT
-1534 QAAVMRQRM
+1534 QAAVIRQRM

-1549 FETYSASNPE
+1549 FETYFILNPE
-1559 SKQAKTYWFELLERI
+1559 SGQAKTYWFELLERI

-1587 FLQNLQAS
+1587 FLQNMQAS
-1595 VQNSDLILDESAQD
+1595 VTYSGSTSDESVQEHRQLDEK
-1609 RPPLDEEQ
+1609 Q
-1617 DELAGGSEEA
+1617 DETTGGSEED
-1627 AVNDVES
+1627 AVNEVES
-1634 SNSENSTATSQET
+1634 SEMKNSAAAPENSTATAQET
-1647 VLLLRRLVFDVA
+1647 TLLLRRLVFDIA

-1699 LIQVHTNSSS
+1699 LVQVHTNSSS

-1887 ALNDPTFNADY
+1887 ALNDSTFNADY

-1917 LPSEALDTPEKTT
+1917 LPSEALVTPGKTT
-1930 GNSGKPAGKLSFLE
+1930 GGSGQPPKELSFLE
-1944 QLKAK
+1944 KLKAK
-1949 SNPGGKAT
+1949 GNGGNGAT
-1957 EDTLKGRAMEW
+1957 EDTLNQRAVEW

-1977 FGNTEASEESESLG
+1977 FGTTAPSGEL
-1991 YV
+1991 